1 MFNMLLLNSIRV
13 SYSEREENV
22 YGSNVIGL
30 AMWFY
35 GIVLPLCWY
44 AAIKGVEFFWFD
56 VPEWAW
62 VVLTI
67 HLIVEQLSV
76 VAMFRLRSLSVGK
89 DGVPFYKNIGK
100 GKDDVFNLEVY
111 LCIVIFSFVILSTE
125 IMEAPSLLFWPL
137 LFIASTAL
145 FHFFNEISSAKERYY
160 RDRSHL
166 ISICHERKFACEKK
180 D

>member
-1 MFNMLLLNSIRV
+1 MFNMLLLNSVRI
-13 SYSEREENV
+13 SYAERE
-22 YGSNVIGL
+22 SNVHGANVVGI

-35 GIVLPLCWY
+35 GVVLPFCWY
-44 AAIKGVEFFWFD
+44 TAFKGVELFLFKL
-56 VPEWAW
+56 PYWAW
-62 VVLTI
+62 IILTVHIVL
-67 HLIVEQLSV
+67 EQLNV
-76 VAMFRLRSLSVGK
+76 VAMFRLRSLAAGK

-100 GKDDVFNLEVY
+100 GEDDVFNLGVY

-160 RDRSHL
+160 RARSHL
-166 ISICHERKFACEKK
+166 ISTCHERKFACEKK